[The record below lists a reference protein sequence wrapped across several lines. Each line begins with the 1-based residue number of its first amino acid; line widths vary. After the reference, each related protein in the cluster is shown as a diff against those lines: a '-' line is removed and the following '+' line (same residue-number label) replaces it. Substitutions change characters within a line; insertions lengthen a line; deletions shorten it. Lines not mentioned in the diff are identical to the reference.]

1 MAIKCLKN
9 SFNSIE
15 QVNSLR
21 EIQALKRLKSHKNII
36 KLIEVI
42 FEEGTGKASLVM
54 ELFDMNLYEA
64 IKDRKNYLKESLIQ
78 WYTFQL
84 LKAIEFTHKNGIFHR
99 DIKPENILLKDY
111 HLVLADL
118 GSCKGIKA
126 RQPYTEYVSTRW
138 YRAPEC
144 IMTNGYYNYKMDIW
158 GVGCVLFEMAT
169 LFPLFPGD
177 NEIDQMIRI
186 QNILGPPSEDVINLY
201 KANSFDKDNQ
211 TSLNI
216 NIKGK
221 GFEKYLSHCNELFID
236 LLKKLL
242 VYNPDERLSA
252 KQALQHI
259 YFQDITDNKYYN
271 QYFIGNYQKNSL
283 IKNIGNDSLSMIKS
297 VDDSPGNNHKIK
309 GITNKLSNK
318 NMLNKGSSDNL
329 MINNNQNNSLNKIYN
344 SNNNSNIEQYSQ
356 RNMKDSLEN
365 IENNN
370 NSFKKDNINNNNNYK
385 IKLPKILKI
394 KFNNINTN
402 NTNMNSNNIMGN
414 YKNHANIG
422 GINYDIPKNINNSID
437 YNSNISYIK
446 GVSMTK
452 KMNIL
457 KSKYVSPYSKKAII
471 YNPQKFG
478 KQ

>member
-1 MAIKCLKN
+1 MK
-9 SFNSIE
+9 
-15 QVNSLR
+15 
-21 EIQALKRLKSHKNII
+21 
-36 KLIEVI
+36 
-42 FEEGTGKASLVM
+42 
-54 ELFDMNLYEA
+54 
-64 IKDRKNYLKESLIQ
+64 
-78 WYTFQL
+78 TF
-84 LKAIEFTHKNGIFHR
+84 
-99 DIKPENILLKDY
+99 
-111 HLVLADL
+111 
-118 GSCKGIKA
+118 
-126 RQPYTEYVSTRW
+126 
-138 YRAPEC
+138 
-144 IMTNGYYNYKMDIW
+144 
-158 GVGCVLFEMAT
+158 
-169 LFPLFPGD
+169 
-177 NEIDQMIRI
+177 
-186 QNILGPPSEDVINLY
+186 
-201 KANSFDKDNQ
+201 
-211 TSLNI
+211 
-216 NIKGK
+216 
-221 GFEKYLSHCNELFID
+221 
-236 LLKKLL
+236 KKLL